1 MNDIAV
7 KEEKRKVNFFI
18 TWKNVINAPELF
30 FENMPKSGGIV
41 EPLKFAI
48 ISYIIGSLGVF
59 FVLFLM
65 NTRSMA
71 NLKSSMSFSI
81 LLPIIGVLS
90 LFFMSFIF
98 WIFFKIVGGKG
109 NYEGTFR
116 QISYSN
122 ASAVF
127 LVMPIALLCSIY
139 LMIVGGKYVH
149 SISKVRSA
157 IAVFL
162 PTVLIGGIVFFLII
176 APSMV
181 FTDFQQP
188 TPPLVSIKVLSA
200 TPTSIELRHYGGDT
214 LQLSDMQISVKKAD
228 GKVLRP
234 SVVNSS
240 DRFKVGDIITLSDA
254 NFGNTGDNIE
264 ISAEY
269 KNVYSDRSKIEIF
282 KIRTQIQN

>member
-65 NTRSMA
+65 GTGSIA
-71 NLKSSMSFSI
+71 SLKSSMSFSI

-90 LFFMSFIF
+90 QFFMSFIF

-127 LVMPIALLCSIY
+127 LVMPIVLLCSIY

-162 PTVLIGGIVFFLII
+162 STVLIGGIVFFSII
-176 APSMV
+176 APAMV
-181 FTDFQQP
+181 FTDFEQS
-188 TPPLVSIKVLSA
+188 PPSVSIKVLSA
-200 TPTSIELRHYGGDT
+200 TPNSIELRHYGGDT
-214 LQLSDMQISVKKAD
+214 LQLSDMQITVKKAD

-234 SVVNSS
+234 SMVNSS
-240 DRFKVGDIITLSDA
+240 DIFEAGDLITLSDA

-269 KNVYSDRSKIEIF
+269 KNMYSDRSKIEIF